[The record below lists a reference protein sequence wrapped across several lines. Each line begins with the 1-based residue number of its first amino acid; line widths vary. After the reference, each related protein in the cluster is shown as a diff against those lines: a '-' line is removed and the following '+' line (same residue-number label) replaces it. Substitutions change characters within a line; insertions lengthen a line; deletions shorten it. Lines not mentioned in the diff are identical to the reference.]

1 MKKTKNHIVLCG
13 DSIFDNGSYVRGEP
27 DVAEQVREQLPDSKV
42 TLLAVDGN
50 VTGLWVK

>member
-1 MKKTKNHIVLCG
+1 MVKQHIVLCG
-13 DSIFDNGSYVRGEP
+13 DSIIDNGSYVKKGEL
-27 DVAEQVREQLPDSKV
+27 DVAGQVQEELPDSKV